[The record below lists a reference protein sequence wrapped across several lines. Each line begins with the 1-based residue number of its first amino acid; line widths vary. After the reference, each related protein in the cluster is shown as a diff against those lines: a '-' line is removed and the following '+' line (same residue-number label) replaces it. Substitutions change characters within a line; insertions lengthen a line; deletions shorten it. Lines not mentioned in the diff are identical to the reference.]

1 MPTLQVAFS
10 MKELARFAEYV
21 LVHTL
26 DDIAAIYLG
35 RAREVQQRLLQAF
48 NHLSDEQILTYLKG
62 NFKEL
67 LQSIVGGTAKEH
79 ALQAIALWEDNKF
92 PFITRDMP
100 GLHDLIEIINIRK
113 YSFIKILPAYTT
125 DVHIFATIILELN
138 EYYDFYQEKL
148 FESYISLEQKAIK
161 QEKAFIETVLD
172 STEEGILA
180 VDEQMRITVWNKAIA
195 TRTRISK
202 EFVLGKNVWEL
213 FPLNAKGVEYE
224 AVTQALQGQKVHLE
238 NIPIK
243 ARQGYYDVDV
253 VPLKNAE
260 GAVIGSVS
268 ISKDVTEKKLRE
280 EQLQAAYTY
289 HLKILEDFPAFI
301 WRSDVEATRDYFNK
315 TWLDFTGKTQ
325 EQERNNGWIEGIHPQ
340 DKAYCFR
347 AYTEAFSNKTPFTVE
362 YRLLRHDGVYRWLVD
377 FGKPVYNLEGEFSGY
392 LGASFDITDQ
402 KEAEQKILEEQH
414 FIKTLTDTSPDIIS
428 VYDLQERKNVYIN
441 KSYSELLGYTQK
453 DIHQQRNAGG
463 QILAELIHPDDLP
476 KAFAFL
482 QDYTASKDNTVK
494 EIEYRV
500 KDAVGKYR
508 WILARYNV
516 FKRSSEGKAIQII
529 GISRDITDRKKAEE
543 EILENKL
550 FIQQIAEATPDVI
563 IVLDLLQFK
572 VIYANQQM
580 ETILGYTPEQ
590 VYRMTDEDRLNI
602 IHPDDTQIRIQFF
615 QAFSTTR
622 NQEVRDIT
630 YRIKDAQGEWHWIW
644 CKYTVFKRDAAG
656 KPREAIGIWQD
667 ITEKKKTED
676 ELQLAHKNLSEA
688 YHELAITQEELT
700 QTNEELYE
708 TNAELEKR
716 VALRTALLEEQKTA
730 LHNLFMQVPALIG
743 ILRGKEGR
751 VELFNAT
758 FSKWWGG
765 REIAGKPMREAWPEL
780 AGQGYFELIE
790 QVMDTGEIVVR
801 SEDPLYINRHNDR
814 TLELVYVSF
823 TYAPYLDLNG
833 HIDGVIIYG
842 VDVTEHVASRNQ
854 LKQMNEELSIKNQEI
869 AASEEELKGMLENT
883 VELNQELASR
893 ENFLSSIIEQTP
905 FSTWIA
911 NRQGTRIRVN
921 KAYTE
926 LFGLSYENQDNGSY
940 NILADPQLISQPYF
954 PQIQAVF
961 TEGKTC
967 RIETAYTLSG
977 NRQKN
982 LPAEERIHLIITIFP
997 VKDPKG
1003 EVTHAVVQYE
1013 DITLQHKAAE
1023 ALKSS
1028 EEQLRLIT
1036 DALPV
1041 LITYVDKELRYRFN
1055 NKAYED
1061 WFGISRHEV
1070 YGKSVPDIIGQEA
1083 YDKVEE
1089 AIRRVLSGEKFYF
1102 EAQLPY
1108 KGAGTRYVSVNY
1120 IPHIVGQEVQGYYAL
1135 VTDISAHKEAQQALE
1150 KAIAQT
1156 NQKNSALQRVN
1167 TDLDNFVYTA
1177 SHDLRSPIANLQGLH
1192 AVLSKK
1198 LSDKLTQSETELM
1211 DLVGK
1216 SVTKLN
1222 QTIKDLAE
1230 IVKVQ
1235 KDMDGSPEHI
1245 MFEEVLEDIRQ
1256 DLSFLLSSRNVDLQ
1270 TAFTVPAVPF
1280 IRKNLKSILYN
1291 LLSNAI
1297 KYQSPSRPCQ
1307 ITIRTYVQEEF
1318 IVLSVADN
1326 GLGISEKGK
1335 EKLFGMFKRFHTH
1348 VEGTGIGLY
1357 IVKRI
1362 VENSGGK
1369 IEVESKEGEGTT
1381 FRVYF
1386 RTDFTLSLAE

>member
-1 MPTLQVAFS
+1 MTTLQVASS

-26 DDIAAIYLG
+26 DDITAVYLG

-48 NHLSDEQILTYLKG
+48 SHLSDEQILTYLRG

-67 LQSIVGGTAKEH
+67 LQSMVDGTAHEH
-79 ALQAIALWEDNKF
+79 ALQAIALWADNKF
-92 PFITRDMP
+92 PFITCDMP
-100 GLHDLIEIINIRK
+100 GLHDLIEVINIRK
-113 YSFIKILPAYTT
+113 YSFIKLLPSYTT
-125 DVHIFATIILELN
+125 DVHTFAAIILELN

-148 FESYISLEQKAIK
+148 FESYISLEQKALR
-161 QEKAFIETVLD
+161 QEKTFIETVLD
-172 STEEGILA
+172 STEEGISV
-180 VDEQMRITVWNKAIA
+180 VDQQMRITVWNKAIA
-195 TRTRISK
+195 TRTGISK
-202 EFVLGKNVWEL
+202 EFVLGKNVWDL

-280 EQLQAAYTY
+280 EKLQAAYTY

-301 WRSDVEATRDYFNK
+301 WRSDAEATRDYFNQ

-325 EQERNNGWIEGIHPQ
+325 EQERNNGWLNGIHPQ
-340 DKAYCFR
+340 DKEYYFR
-347 AYTEAFSNKTPFTVE
+347 TYTEAFENRIPFRLE
-362 YRLLRHDGVYRWLVD
+362 YRLQRHDGVYRWLME
-377 FGKPVYNLEGEFSGY
+377 FGKPIYNLEGEFAGY

-441 KSYSELLGYTQK
+441 KSYAELLGYTQQEV
-453 DIHQQRNAGG
+453 HQQRNAGSKS
-463 QILAELIHPDDLP
+463 LADLIHPDDLS
-476 KAFAFL
+476 KAFSFL
-482 QDYTASKDNTVK
+482 QDYRASNENTVK

-500 KDAVGKYR
+500 KDAAGKYR
-508 WILARYNV
+508 WMLARYNV
-516 FKRSSEGKAIQII
+516 FKQSEEGKVLQII

-543 EILENKL
+543 EILENKR

-572 VIYANQQM
+572 VMYANQQM

-590 VYRMTDEDRLNI
+590 VYQMTDEDRLNI
-602 IHPDDTQIRIQFF
+602 IHPDDTQMRIQFF
-615 QAFSTTR
+615 QAFATIR

-630 YRIKDAQGEWHWIW
+630 YRVKDAQGQWHWIW

-656 KPREAIGIWQD
+656 KPLEAIGIWQD

-688 YHELAITQEELT
+688 YHELAATQEELT
-700 QTNEELYE
+700 QTNEELHE

-716 VALRTALLEEQKTA
+716 VALRTALLEEQKAA

-751 VELFNAT
+751 VELFNPT

-765 REIAGKPMREAWPEL
+765 REIVGKPMREAWPEL
-780 AGQGYFELIE
+780 AGQSYFELIE
-790 QVMDTGEIVVR
+790 EVMHTGEIVVQ
-801 SEDPLYINRHNDR
+801 SESPLYINRQNNS

-854 LKQMNEELSIKNQEI
+854 LKQMNEELSRKNQEI

-911 NRQGTRIRVN
+911 DRQGTRIRAN
-921 KAYTE
+921 KAYME
-926 LFGLSYENQDNGSY
+926 LVGLAHEKQDDGLY
-940 NILADPQLISQPYF
+940 NLLTDPQLMSEPYF

-982 LPAEERIHLIITIFP
+982 IPAEERIHLIVTIFP
-997 VKDPKG
+997 VKDPDG
-1003 EVTHAVVQYE
+1003 EVTHAVIQYE
-1013 DITLQHKAAE
+1013 DVTLQHKAAE
-1023 ALKSS
+1023 ALKAS

-1041 LITYVDKELRYRFN
+1041 LITYVDKDLRYRFN

-1061 WFGISRHEV
+1061 WFGISRHDV
-1070 YGKSVPDIIGQEA
+1070 YGKSVPEIIGWQA
-1083 YDKVEE
+1083 YDKVKES
-1089 AIRRVLSGEKFYF
+1089 IRRVLNGEKFYF

-1120 IPHIVGQEVQGYYAL
+1120 IPHIVAQQVQGYYAL
-1135 VTDISAHKEAQQALE
+1135 VTDISAHKEAQLALE
-1150 KAIAQT
+1150 RAVAQT
-1156 NQKNSALQRVN
+1156 NQKNAALQQVN

-1198 LSDKLTQSETELM
+1198 LSDKLTQSEAELM

-1235 KDMDGSPEHI
+1235 KDMDGGSEQI
-1245 MFEEVLEDIRQ
+1245 VFAEILEDVGQ
-1256 DLSFLLSSRNVDLQ
+1256 DLSFLLSSKDVDLQ
-1270 TAFTVPAVPF
+1270 TAFAVPAVPF

-1297 KYQSPSRPCQ
+1297 KYQSPGRPCQ
-1307 ITIRTYVQEEF
+1307 IHIRTYEQEEY
-1318 IVLSVADN
+1318 IILSVADN

-1386 RTDFTLSLAE
+1386 KADFTLPPVE